1 MTPPLFVLLLVPVF
15 AALTTLIVTGRLLPW
30 LRRKALDRPN
40 ARSSHVVPTPRG
52 GGLGVLAGLL
62 PGWAILSLWSPPAL
76 LPELAAL
83 LTATLGLAWLSFR
96 DDRKPLPAWVRFSVQ
111 IAAIG
116 FILAAQD
123 PDRLVFQ
130 GALPLVL
137 DRIITGIGW
146 LWFVNLFNF
155 MDGIDGIS
163 AIEAG
168 AIGLGVALIMALAF
182 FRFDLT
188 AFGLVYAATA
198 AAFLWWNWHPAKVF
212 LGDVGSVPLG
222 LLGGWL
228 LLQLALAGAL
238 SAALTIPLYYL
249 ADATVTLLWRAYD
262 GEKIWQ
268 AHRRHFYQKAVQR
281 GFSHSAVSLR
291 IAGLNALL
299 VALATASLNPT
310 LNFGWLG
317 LALGL
322 IAVALTARIFTQGR
336 RAA

>member
-1 MTPPLFVLLLVPVF
+1 MMPPLFVLLLVPAL
-15 AALTTLIVTGRLLPW
+15 AALTTFIVTGRLLPW

-40 ARSSHVVPTPRG
+40 ARSSHQVPTPRG

-62 PGWAILSLWSPPAL
+62 PGWVVLSLWAPPAL
-76 LPELAAL
+76 LPELSAL
-83 LTATLGLAWLSFR
+83 LAATLVLAFLSFR
-96 DDRKPLPAWVRFSVQ
+96 DDRKPLPAWVRFAVQ
-111 IAAIG
+111 SAAIG
-116 FILAAQD
+116 FILAVQS

-130 GALPLVL
+130 GALPLIL
-137 DRIITGIGW
+137 DRLITGIGW

-163 AIEAG
+163 AVEAG
-168 AIGLGVALIMALAF
+168 AIGLGTALIAVLAF
-182 FRFDLT
+182 ARIDL
-188 AFGLVYAATA
+188 AGFGLVYAAAA
-198 AAFLWWNWHPAKVF
+198 AAFLWWNWPPAKVF

-228 LLQLALAGAL
+228 LLQIALAGAL

-249 ADATVTLLWRAYD
+249 VDATVTLLWRAYD
-262 GEKIWQ
+262 GETIWH

-281 GFSHSAVSLR
+281 GFSHNTVSLR

-299 VALATASLNPT
+299 VALATASLHPT
-310 LNFGWLG
+310 LGLGWFG

-322 IAVALTARIFTQGR
+322 SAVAITARRFIQGQR
-336 RAA
+336 R

>member
-1 MTPPLFVLLLVPVF
+1 MMPPLSVIVLVAALSAVASLLV
-15 AALTTLIVTGRLLPW
+15 TGGLLPW
-30 LRRKALDRPN
+30 LRRKAMDRPN
-40 ARSSHVVPTPRG
+40 ARSSHAVPTPRG

-62 PGWAILSLWSPPAL
+62 PGWAVLLVWTPAIIVPELLAL
-76 LPELAAL
+76 LV
-83 LTATLGLAWLSFR
+83 ATLVLAWLSFR
-96 DDRKPLPAWVRFSVQ
+96 DDRQPLPPALRFAVQ
-111 IAAIG
+111 IAAIAAV
-116 FILAAQD
+116 LAMQA
-123 PDRLVFQ
+123 PERLVFQ
-130 GALPLVL
+130 GALPLL
-137 DRIITGIGW
+137 ADRLITGIGW

-168 AIGLGVALIMALAF
+168 AIGLGTALIAALAF
-182 FRFDLT
+182 FRVDLA
-188 AFGLVYAATA
+188 AFGLVYAASA
-198 AAFLWWNWHPAKVF
+198 AAFLRWNWHPAKVF

-228 LLQLALAGAL
+228 LLQTALAGAL

-249 ADATVTLLWRAYD
+249 VDATVTLLWRAYD

-268 AHRRHFYQKAVQR
+268 PHRRHFYQKAVQR

-299 VALATASLNPT
+299 VALATASLHPI
-310 LNFGWLG
+310 LGIGWLG

-322 IAVALTARIFTQGR
+322 CATAALMRIFIQGR
-336 RAA
+336 RTA